1 MSATTAKQLIAFAN
15 TDRLAFGPPE
25 TVVPV
30 VKNYA
35 EANAEHSILIFNTED
50 SKPIE
55 IDLRGSIA
63 DILASF
69 PPEESAP
76 TSGTNTDVTNRLP
89 GRPKLGVTSREVTLL
104 PRHWE
109 WLSQQTGGASVTLRK
124 LVDEARHS
132 SKEKDA
138 LRAAQE
144 STYRFMTAMAGNEVN
159 YEGAVRALYERDII
173 LLRRLIETWPKDIQ
187 SHTLY
192 LITGEPDAI
201 FEISNFP
208 PLSELSGKAF

>member
-1 MSATTAKQLIAFAN
+1 MSATIATPLIIAFAN
-15 TDRLAFGPPE
+15 TTLLTSGPLA
-25 TVVPV
+25 TVVAA

-35 EANAEHSILIFNTED
+35 DIHADTNIQIFNAQD
-50 SKPIE
+50 SKPVE

-63 DILASF
+63 DILANF
-69 PPEESAP
+69 PSEQSAP
-76 TSGTNTDVTNRLP
+76 TSDTDIDVTNRLP
-89 GRPKLGVTSREVTLL
+89 GRPKLGVISREITLL

-109 WLSQQTGGASVTLRK
+109 WLSQQKGGASVTLRK

-144 STYRFMTAMAGNEVN
+144 SAYRFMTAMAGNEVN
-159 YEGAVRALYERDII
+159 YEDAVRALYAKDIV
-173 LLRRLIETWPKDIQ
+173 LLRTLIETWPKDIQ

-192 LITGEPDAI
+192 LITGEPDVI
-201 FEISNFP
+201 FETPIKLP
-208 PLSELSGKAF
+208 PI